1 VQVEDEAAKV
11 SVGELTCLAQE
22 ASAAPHASTGAEAR
36 RSGRG
41 DRSIRRAS
49 SLGGYGRL
57 GTSGLTAVRRVGR
70 RA

>member
-1 VQVEDEAAKV
+1 VQVEDETAKV
-11 SVGELTCLAQE
+11 PVGELTCLAQE
-22 ASAAPHASTGAEAR
+22 ARTAPHASAGAEAR

-41 DRSIRRAS
+41 GRSVRRAL

-57 GTSGLTAVRRVGR
+57 GTSGLTVVRRVGR